1 MGRRSSP
8 KPQQRVSLAERLRA
22 HREAFQLALQ
32 LGCTPKEAEQEI
44 ARRKT
49 AARSREV
56 RARLAAKMNAPPRP
70 RQHENWN
77 APWMMRD

>member
-22 HREAFQLALQ
+22 HREAFELALE

-44 ARRKT
+44 ARRK
-49 AARSREV
+49 AAAQAREA
-56 RARLAAKMNAPPRP
+56 RARLLAKVNAAPRP

-77 APWMMRD
+77 APWMMRN